1 MLYANAMKYSPD
13 KTAEIAKYLKE
24 GMNRTDA
31 VVLADIHY
39 DTFCEWMRKADF
51 SEAIKKAE
59 TECKQRN
66 I

>member
-1 MLYANAMKYSPD
+1 
-13 KTAEIAKYLKE
+13 
-24 GMNRTDA
+24 MNRTDA